1 MPMVNE
7 NKLTAAF
14 VQQFHDSYEVAAMQN
29 ESRLLKTVVNRGKI
43 EGESFTIND
52 MGQVEMQASGA
63 RFGPTVLTIPDTG
76 VRTALMSDFDL
87 FIPIEPR
94 DLPKL
99 KAHPSDK
106 YMKNLISARSRKTDD
121 IIYQSLI
128 GGVTRTTVND
138 AGVKSVAT
146 LQLPAGQI
154 LLNGFGTLKQKI
166 IKAKSLFRKNECDE
180 KNGEK
185 LFQIY
190 TADMMEVFLNDTTLT
205 NADHMKIQMLADGE
219 VGTKWLGVEWIPYE
233 KVSNGAGGASEARV
247 AMYAGTAVHF
257 GDADITGFDIST
269 RPDLKNIKQVGGV
282 HSFGSGRANEVKV
295 VAIDYVRSA

>member
-1 MPMVNE
+1 MVNE
-7 NKLTAAF
+7 NRITAAF
-14 VQQFHDSYEVAAMQN
+14 VQQYHDSYEVAAMQN
-29 ESRLLKTVVNRGKI
+29 ESRLLKTVVNKGKI
-43 EGESFTIND
+43 QGASFTIND

-63 RFGPTVLTIPDTG
+63 RFGATVLTIPDAG

-99 KAHPSDK
+99 KANPSDN
-106 YMKNLISARSRKTDD
+106 YMKNLISARNRKTDD
-121 IIYQSLI
+121 IIYQAML
-128 GGVTRTTVND
+128 GGITRKTVND
-138 AGVKSVAT
+138 AGTESVSVVN
-146 LQLPAGQI
+146 LPSSQI
-154 LLNGFGTLKQKI
+154 ILNNFGTLKQKI

-180 KNGEK
+180 QRGEN
-185 LFQIY
+185 LYMLY

-205 NADHMKIQMLADGE
+205 NADYLKVEMLQEGR

-233 KVSNGAGGASEARV
+233 KVNNGAGGAAEART

-282 HSFGSGRANEVKV
+282 HSFGAGRANEVKV
-295 VAIDYVRSA
+295 VAIDYSRSA

>member
-1 MPMVNE
+1 MVNE
-7 NKLTAAF
+7 NRITAAF
-14 VQQFHDSYEVAAMQN
+14 VQQYHDSYEVAAMQN
-29 ESRLLKTVVNRGKI
+29 ESRLLKTVVNKGKI
-43 EGESFTIND
+43 QGASFTIND

-63 RFGPTVLTIPDTG
+63 RFGATVLTIPDAG

-87 FIPIEPR
+87 FIPIESR

-99 KAHPSDK
+99 KANPSDN
-106 YMKNLISARSRKTDD
+106 YMKNLISARNRKTDD
-121 IIYQSLI
+121 IIYQAML
-128 GGVTRTTVND
+128 GGITRKTVND
-138 AGVKSVAT
+138 AGVESISVVN
-146 LQLPAGQI
+146 LPSSQI
-154 LLNGFGTLKQKI
+154 ILNNFGTLKQKI

-180 KNGEK
+180 QRGEN
-185 LFQIY
+185 LYMLY

-205 NADHMKIQMLADGE
+205 NADYLKVEMLQEGR

-233 KVSNGAGGASEARV
+233 KVNNGAGGAAEART

-282 HSFGSGRANEVKV
+282 HSFGAGRANEVKV
-295 VAIDYVRSA
+295 VAIDYSRSA